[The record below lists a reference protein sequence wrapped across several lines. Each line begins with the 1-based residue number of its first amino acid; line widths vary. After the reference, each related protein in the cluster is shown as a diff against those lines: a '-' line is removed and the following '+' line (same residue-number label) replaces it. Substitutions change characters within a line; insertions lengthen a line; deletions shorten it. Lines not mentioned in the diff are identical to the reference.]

1 MRVLLVAV
9 GRPRD
14 AALASAIAE
23 YESRAARYW
32 PFEAIEVKEEPG
44 RALSP
49 EQVKRREGERLV
61 ARCPAGAQVIACDVD
76 GQRYDSERF
85 AELLRT
91 ERDRARDVA
100 FVIGGAHGLDDV
112 VRARANGRIS
122 LAPWT
127 LPHELARLVLAEQLY
142 RAGTILRGEPYH
154 K

>member
-44 RALSP
+44 RVLTP

-76 GQRYDSERF
+76 GQRFDSERF
-85 AELLRT
+85 ADMLRT

-100 FVIGGAHGLDDV
+100 FVIGGAHGLDDT
-112 VRARANGRIS
+112 VRTR
-122 LAPWT
+122 
-127 LPHELARLVLAEQLY
+127 
-142 RAGTILRGEPYH
+142 
-154 K
+154 